1 MSLFRR
7 LVSPVFVAALALL
20 SCTSVH
26 HPATVIRKQH
36 VARPAAPD
44 GAGPLVAAA
53 APVRGPMLDATR
65 IPVGASPVRGRAD
78 ALVTVVVFSDFQCPF
93 CGRVEPTLNAL
104 RERYGDDLRIV
115 WKNNP
120 LPFHENAMPAAE
132 AAMAVYEQGGPGAFW
147 AFHDMLFDNP
157 QSLSRDDLEQY
168 AARVGVDL
176 GSFRAALDAHAHRP
190 RIEADMALARQLG
203 VPSPPHLF
211 INGTSLIRTRG
222 ESLATAVDAVLARA
236 RSIEPR
242 IHAYEAMVA
251 DPVALPDPPVAP
263 APGGHP

>member
-1 MSLFRR
+1 MQDS
-7 LVSPVFVAALALL
+7 
-20 SCTSVH
+20 
-26 HPATVIRKQH
+26 
-36 VARPAAPD
+36 
-44 GAGPLVAAA
+44 
-53 APVRGPMLDATR
+53 TR
-65 IPVGASPVRGRAD
+65 IPVGVSPVRGRAD
-78 ALVTVVVFSDFQCPF
+78 ALVTVVVFGDYQDPF
-93 CGRVEPTLNAL
+93 CRVAAGRLNAL
-104 RERYGDDLRIV
+104 RERYGDDLRVV
-115 WKNNP
+115 WKDFP
-120 LPFHENAMPAAE
+120 LPYHDNAMSAAE
-132 AAMAVYEQGGPGAFW
+132 AARAVYEQGGPSAFW
-147 AFHDMLFDNP
+147 SFHEMLLDN
-157 QSLSRDDLEQY
+157 QSNLSRDDLERY